1 VIVVRKKGRLRFVV
15 TIELLMRSIIADVDL
30 ADLDLSVPL

>member
-1 VIVVRKKGRLRFVV
+1 MVRKKGRLRFVV